1 MPSKRPFWA
10 SELKGFFMSS
20 PKILPCGDS
29 ALSVEFGSAIDPLIN
44 QQVQALFNK
53 LKAEPPEGLI
63 DLIPTYRSLLVQYD
77 PTVVSFRDLQKIIFS
92 FGDLSKRVVDTLGPM
107 VEIPVCYGNEFGPD
121 LQEVAAALHL
131 TPEEVI
137 DIHSKALYH
146 VYMIGFTPGFPY
158 LGGLDPRL
166 FTPRKKVPR
175 EFVPA
180 GTVGIADQQTGI
192 YPLDS
197 PGGWQ
202 LIGRTPVKLFDLN
215 REEVFYL
222 KPGDRVKFKPIS
234 QEEFENS

>member
-1 MPSKRPFWA
+1 M
-10 SELKGFFMSS
+10 GY

-53 LKAEPPEGLI
+53 LKVKPPEGLI

-77 PTVVSFRDLQKIIFS
+77 PTVLSFKDLQKIVFS
-92 FGDLSKRVVDTLGPM
+92 FGDLSRGPAETVGPM
-107 VEIPVCYGNEFGPD
+107 VEIPVCYGKDFGPD
-121 LQEVAAALHL
+121 LQEVAAFLRL
-131 TPEEVI
+131 TEEEVI
-137 DIHSKALYH
+137 EIHSKALYH

-158 LGGLDPRL
+158 MGGLDPRL
-166 FTPRKKVPR
+166 FIPRKKVPR

-202 LIGRTPVKLFDLN
+202 LIGRTPVKLFDLD
-215 REEVFYL
+215 RIEVFYL
-222 KPGDRVKFKPIS
+222 KPGDRVKFKAIS
-234 QEEFENS
+234 EEEFENP

>member
-1 MPSKRPFWA
+1 M
-10 SELKGFFMSS
+10 GH

-29 ALSVEFGSAIDPLIN
+29 ALSVEFGSVIDPLIN
-44 QQVQALFNK
+44 QQVQSLFSK
-53 LKAEPPEGLI
+53 LKSEPPLGLI

-77 PTVVSFRDLQKIIFS
+77 PFVLSFKDFRKIIFS
-92 FGDLSKRVVDTLGPM
+92 LGDLSNGVVETVGPL
-107 VEIPVCYGNEFGPD
+107 VEIPVCYGKDFGPD
-121 LQEVAAALHL
+121 LGEVADFLHL
-131 TPEEVI
+131 SEGEVI
-137 DIHSKALYH
+137 EIHSKALYH

-158 LGGLDPRL
+158 MGGLDPRL

-234 QEEFENS
+234 QEEFERT

>member
-1 MPSKRPFWA
+1 M
-10 SELKGFFMSS
+10 GF

-29 ALSVEFGSAIDPLIN
+29 ALSVEFGSVIDPLIN
-44 QQVQALFNK
+44 QQVQALFSK
-53 LKAEPPEGLI
+53 LKSEPPLGLI

-77 PTVVSFRDLQKIIFS
+77 PTVLSFKDLQKIIFS
-92 FGDLSKRVVDTLGPM
+92 LGDLSKSVVETVGRT
-107 VEIPVCYGNEFGPD
+107 VEIPVFYGKDFGPD
-121 LQEVAAALHL
+121 LMEVAAFLHL
-131 TPEEVI
+131 TEEEVI

-158 LGGLDPRL
+158 MGGLDPRL

-175 EFVPA
+175 ELVPA

-202 LIGRTPVKLFDLN
+202 LIGRTPVKIFDLN

-234 QEEFENS
+234 QEEFENP